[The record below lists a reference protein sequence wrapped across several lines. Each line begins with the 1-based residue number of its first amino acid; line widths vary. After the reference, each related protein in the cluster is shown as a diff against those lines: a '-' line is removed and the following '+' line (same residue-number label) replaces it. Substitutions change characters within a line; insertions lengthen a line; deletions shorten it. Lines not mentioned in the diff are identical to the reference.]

1 MQKRSICS
9 LIPLILIVISLLVP
23 SYAHAHKV
31 SVFGYVVGSEVYTES
46 YFRKDKRVHNG
57 KIEVYNLKTNKLLLT
72 GNTNDEGIFNFPIPD
87 AINKDK
93 SGLKIILVASEG
105 HRNEWVLN
113 PEDIFPQTEPMSV
126 TETASDNSDQENLKT
141 ISKTTELAFSNT
153 NISHISDQIKELN
166 LKVDTLKRLILDQ
179 RQDGPA
185 AKDIFA
191 GIGYI
196 LGFFGIAA
204 FLTSRKK

>member
-1 MQKRSICS
+1 MHKRSTS
-9 LIPLILIVISLLVP
+9 LLIPLILIAIFLLAP
-23 SYAHAHKV
+23 TYAHAHKV
-31 SVFGYVVGSEVYTES
+31 SVFGYVVGSEIYTES

-57 KIEVYNLKTNKLLLT
+57 KIKVYSLKTGEQLLT
-72 GNTNDEGIFNFPIPD
+72 GKTNDEGAFNFPIPE
-87 AINKDK
+87 AITKDK
-93 SGLKIILVASEG
+93 SGLKIVLVASEG

-113 PEDIFPQTEPMSV
+113 PEDIFPEIEV
-126 TETASDNSDQENLKT
+126 TNVSEITSENSAAEAQKNTPKVQELD
-141 ISKTTELAFSNT
+141 ISNT
-153 NISHISDQIKELN
+153 DLSHLNTQIEKLN
-166 LKVDTLKRLILDQ
+166 LKVDALKRLILDQ
-179 RQDGPA
+179 KQDGPA

>member
-1 MQKRSICS
+1 MHKRSIIP
-9 LIPLILIVISLLVP
+9 LIPAILIVISLVIP

-31 SVFGYVVGSEVYTES
+31 SVFGYVVDSEVYTES

-57 KIEVYNLKTNKLLLT
+57 KIEVYSLKTNKQLLT
-72 GNTNDEGIFNFPIPD
+72 GNTNDAGAFNFPIPK
-87 AINKDK
+87 AITKDH
-93 SGLKIILVASEG
+93 SGLKIVLVASEG
-105 HRNEWVLN
+105 HRNEWILN
-113 PEDIFPQTEPMSV
+113 PEDIFPQSTVSNASETTSALPPEVKKNATEAIEFDS
-126 TETASDNSDQENLKT
+126 
-141 ISKTTELAFSNT
+141 SNI
-153 NISHISDQIKELN
+153 NISHISAQIEELN
-166 LKVDTLKRLILDQ
+166 LKVDALKRIILDQ